1 MDEMKINLTLDAN
14 EEKEA
19 PKTPAVTAQEYVDQT
34 LSALTDEEKQMVE
47 SFAEKIDVRDT
58 NAILQYGA
66 SAQKHISDFSGTAL
80 ESVKNKDM
88 GEVGSMLTGL
98 VSELKGFSTDLEAKP
113 KGLRGL
119 FKKQKAHIEE
129 LKIRYEKADVSV
141 TKITDMLEG
150 HQVTL
155 MKDVATLDKL
165 YENNLGYFKE
175 LSMYILA
182 GKQALDKARET
193 ELVELRAKAEQ
204 SGLPEDAQAANDYDN
219 MCTRF
224 EKRIHDLEL
233 TRMVS
238 IQMAPQIRLIQNND
252 SLMVEKIQS
261 SVMNTIPL
269 WKSQML
275 LALGMAHTQEAMEAQ
290 HAVTDMTNELL
301 KKNAEKLQIGT
312 IQAAKEAERGVVDIA
327 TLTETNEKL
336 IGTLDEVLRI
346 QTEGKEQRRAAEGEL
361 TRIEGELK
369 EKLLEL
375 RG

>member
-19 PKTPAVTAQEYVDQT
+19 PKAPAVTAQEYVDQT

-47 SFAEKIDVRDT
+47 SFSEKIDVRDT

-113 KGLRGL
+113 KGLKGL
-119 FKKQKAHIEE
+119 FKKQKAHIAE
-129 LKIRYEKADVSV
+129 LKTRYEKADVSV

-182 GKQALDKARET
+182 GKQALDKAREG
-193 ELVELRAKAEQ
+193 ELVELREKAQQ
-204 SGLPEDAQAANDYDN
+204 SGLPEDAQAANDFDN

-312 IQAAKEAERGVVDIA
+312 IQAAKEAERGIVDIE
-327 TLTETNEKL
+327 TLTQTNEKL

-346 QTEGKEQRRAAEGEL
+346 QTEGKEKRRLAEGEL

>member
-1 MDEMKINLTLDAN
+1 MDEMKINLTLN
-14 EEKEA
+14 TEEAKEA
-19 PKTPAVTAQEYVDQT
+19 IKTPAVTAQEYVEQT

-58 NAILQYGA
+58 NAVLQYGA

-98 VSELKGFSTDLEAKP
+98 VSELRGFSTDLEAKP
-113 KGLRGL
+113 KGLKAL
-119 FKKQKAHIEE
+119 FKKQKARVEE
-129 LKIRYEKADVSV
+129 LKVRYEKADVSV

-346 QTEGKEQRRAAEGEL
+346 QTEGKEKRLAAEGEL